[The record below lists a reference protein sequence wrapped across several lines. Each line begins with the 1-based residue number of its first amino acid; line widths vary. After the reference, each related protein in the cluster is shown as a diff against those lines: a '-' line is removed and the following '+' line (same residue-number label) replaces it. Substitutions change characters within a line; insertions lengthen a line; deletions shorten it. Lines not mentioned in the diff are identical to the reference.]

1 MLTDTMTHVGAR
13 GSNGL
18 IGRDVLQTM
27 TWITPFEYEQLQALN
42 AWTGRNDLVGLRHID
57 EFNQTAG
64 RNLGFR
70 RKGDVRHTLL
80 VNLRLLDVL
89 LDHHAGVLGRARYG
103 LCLHMD
109 SDQRYEATGRAK
121 SRAA

>member
-1 MLTDTMTHVGAR
+1 MKALRIPLVGFVVGAIAATTIVGIVAGR
-13 GSNGL
+13 VVPASDAATNSGPPAL
-18 IGRDVLQTM
+18 ARVRDV
-27 TWITPFEYEQLQALN
+27 PV
-42 AWTGRNDLVGLRHID
+42 VGLSALQRVID
-57 EFNQTAG
+57 HADEVV
-64 RNLGFR
+64 R
-70 RKGDVRHTLL
+70 RIGGPGL
-80 VNLRLLDVL
+80 L

>member
-1 MLTDTMTHVGAR
+1 MTHVGAR
-13 GSNGL
+13 GSNALKGL
-18 IGRDVLQTM
+18 DILQTM
-27 TWITPFEYEQLQALN
+27 TWMTAFEYEQLQALN

-57 EFNQTAG
+57 EFNQTCG

-70 RKGDVRHTLL
+70 HRGDARHTLL

-89 LDHHAGVLGRARYG
+89 LDHHADVLGRARYG

-109 SDQRYEATGRAK
+109 SDQRYESTGRAK